1 MRYNPS
7 YEGMRYSFGG
17 ALTPFVKWVI
27 IVSAASF
34 VIGKLFIANGSVFW
48 IRAFGLT
55 PAMVTGYFTVWQ
67 FVTYIFMHG
76 GIWHLLFNM
85 FALWMFGGELERSW
99 GTREFGAFFLLVG
112 TVVGLLYMVFAS
124 GLPLIIDA
132 GSPGQ
137 VLIGSSG
144 AIFGV
149 LAAYGICY
157 PNRRVLFML
166 IFPIPAKYFVL
177 LLAGIEL
184 YMIWSPSNV
193 SHFAHLSG
201 MLIAWIY
208 LRKDWNLEKI
218 SDRFYERRRR
228 KRIKLVERQ
237 QEREEKSM
245 EEVDR
250 ILEKISSSGI
260 ESLSK
265 REKKILENA
274 SRKGR
279 KQDN

>member
-7 YEGMRYSFGG
+7 YEGIRYSFGG
-17 ALTPFVKWVI
+17 ALSPFIKWVI
-27 IVSAASF
+27 IISTASF
-34 VIGKLFIANGSVFW
+34 LIGKITMAGGSMFW

-55 PAMVTGYFTVWQ
+55 PEMVSGYFTIWQ
-67 FVTYIFMHG
+67 FTTYIFMHG
-76 GIWHLLFNM
+76 GLWHLLFNM

-99 GTREFGAFFLLVG
+99 GSREFGAFFLLVG
-112 TVVGLLYMVFAS
+112 TVVGLLYVVFAS
-124 GLPLIIDA
+124 GLPLIIHA
-132 GSPGQ
+132 GDPGQ

-157 PNRRVLFML
+157 PNRRILFML
-166 IFPIPAKYFVL
+166 IFPLPAKYFVL

-184 YMIWSPSNV
+184 YMIWTPSNV
-193 SHFAHLSG
+193 SNFAHLSG
-201 MLIAWIY
+201 MLVAYIY
-208 LRKDWNLEKI
+208 LKKDWNISSI

-228 KRIKLVERQ
+228 RRIKLVEQR
-237 QEREEKSM
+237 QERDEQDMK
-245 EEVDR
+245 EVDR

-260 ESLSK
+260 DSLSR
-265 REKKILENA
+265 REKSVLESA

-279 KQDN
+279 KK